1 MAGFA
6 LYEHRRETHTAD
18 SETQLSIVLHSSEQD
33 IEALTRTLSAHLRE
47 NLAPSKV
54 VLFGLQP
61 NRQFIASVLEINSP
75 FMIRLSK
82 AWGSNAENKCFGVL
96 VERDG
101 KGFEPLL
108 SGAAGY
114 LVDPQREADFAR
126 QMTSQS
132 IFKSRKCLQVAPR
145 GIHFSKTSGAHSDS
159 FIRASNAL
167 VRSGDTLTL
176 AYWLQS
182 FLSQTTQRILVDTS
196 AIASLVYAG
205 CAMAVSSGSQAQMP
219 VIDSFQSYEGLS
231 DEDLSAIDQT
241 LFVISASSSGNLA
254 REALQR
260 RVPRNRLLT
269 VFLLAN
275 EQNDQDSLCNV
286 AKTASNP
293 DGLALI
299 ESYKP
304 DDCSLCKG
312 GSSPIQIG
320 GDLFLTALPRSVGIT
335 LVKKHLPEEQYK
347 LLGGYAGIG
356 LFRVHKRIGDR
367 TSEISVDLGSLL
379 DAEETAAVS
388 FRESW
393 DRMLRRHVPAN
404 VSHLISPEYPWS
416 SELLKTV
423 AAFGRQYLDM
433 AKVVQ
438 KRGVAVY
445 GSDPVPEGAA
455 LVVTPCIDNAIEMMG
470 ISRDLR
476 TVVPGGNVI
485 YFAPFVRA
493 KTPKDI
499 KSVCTNLTFG
509 DRGANT
515 HSLHKIHDLLL
526 PDDRAVDPWESEL
539 LYLTAVSD
547 WLEAEDLEIPVELTR
562 RRSVLANAS
571 AQGMTSDLFWPA
583 YAGEALQIRSNFVL
597 LPTRD
602 GKQSLSQ
609 ADIFV
614 VVSCLLNNL
623 RHSEGP
629 DRLRCS
635 EYERRVLAP
644 DNFVR
649 FNDGVIQAAI
659 LRASSGDELNYVATH
674 TESFSNQ
681 LRDLLMKMIDG
692 AQEQTGEALSEFVL
706 ALGMGRIRL
715 DADDIRK
722 VIEKIE
728 ACREQLP
735 TIVVC
740 VAQAIANGV
749 FGSPRR
755 EP

>member
-1 MAGFA
+1 M
-6 LYEHRRETHTAD
+6 
-18 SETQLSIVLHSSEQD
+18 S
-33 IEALTRTLSAHLRE
+33 
-47 NLAPSKV
+47 
-54 VLFGLQP
+54 
-61 NRQFIASVLEINSP
+61 
-75 FMIRLSK
+75 RLSK
-82 AWGSNAENKCFGVL
+82 AWGSDADKKCFGVL
-96 VERDG
+96 LEKGG
-101 KGFEPLL
+101 KGFEPLYAQ
-108 SGAAGY
+108 AAGY
-114 LVDPQREADFAR
+114 LVDAQREADFVR

-167 VRSGDTLTL
+167 VRSSDTLTL

-182 FLSQTTQRILVDTS
+182 FLSQTSQRVLVDTS
-196 AIASLVYAG
+196 AIASMVYAG
-205 CAMAVSSGSQAQMP
+205 CAMAVSSGSLAQMP
-219 VIDSFQSYEGLS
+219 MIDSFQSYEGLS

-241 LFVISASSSGNLA
+241 LFVISASTSGNLA

-260 RVPRNRLLT
+260 RVPRHRLLT
-269 VFLLAN
+269 VFLLAK
-275 EQNDQDSLCNV
+275 EQNDQDVLCNV
-286 AKTASNP
+286 AKSASNP
-293 DGLALI
+293 DGVSLI
-299 ESYKP
+299 ESHKP
-304 DDCSLCKG
+304 DNCPLCIS

-335 LVKKHLPEEQYK
+335 LIKKHLPDEQYE
-347 LLGGYAGIG
+347 LLGWYAGIG

-367 TSEISVDLGSLL
+367 TSEISVDLRSLL
-379 DAEETAAVS
+379 ESEEPAAVR
-388 FRESW
+388 FRDSW
-393 DRMLRRHVPAN
+393 NRILRRHVPAN
-404 VSHLISPEYPWS
+404 VSHLIFPEYPLS
-416 SELLKTV
+416 NVLLETV
-423 AAFGRQYLDM
+423 AAFGHQYLDID
-433 AKVVQ
+433 KVAR
-438 KRGVAVY
+438 KRGLEVY
-445 GSDPVPEGAA
+445 GSEPAPDGAA

-476 TVVPGGNVI
+476 NVVPGGNVV

-493 KTPKDI
+493 KTARDI

-526 PDDRAVDPWESEL
+526 PDDRAVDPCESEL

-547 WLEAEDLEIPVELTR
+547 WLEGKDLDIPAELAR
-562 RRSVLANAS
+562 RRSALANAS
-571 AQGMTSDLFWPA
+571 AEGMTDDLFWPA
-583 YAGEALQIRSNFVL
+583 CGGEALQIRSNFVL
-597 LPTRD
+597 LPTHD
-602 GKQSLSQ
+602 GKQLLSQ

-635 EYERRVLAP
+635 EYERRVLSP

-681 LRDLLMKMIDG
+681 LRDLLLKMIEG
-692 AQEQTGEALSEFVL
+692 AKDQIGEALSEFVL
-706 ALGMGRIRL
+706 ALGMSRIRL
-715 DADDIRK
+715 DADDKRK
-722 VIEKIE
+722 FLEKID
-728 ACREQLP
+728 ACRDQLP

-740 VAQAIANGV
+740 IAQAIENGV
-749 FGSPRR
+749 VGSPRR
-755 EP
+755 QP